1 MFFLVILEAGIL
13 KANSVFGL
21 SIPSCI
27 GLKKNGSLL
36 AIGTTLSVNIFL
48 ASDPVLDN
56 MPTLA
61 SLAKVPVFTH
71 SEEPIKEKPDRL
83 TKDDITRDYE
93 YTRGNL
99 YSIIEKGQEAIDG
112 ILEIAQESEMP
123 RAYEV
128 AGQLIKSVSDAT
140 DKLMDLQ
147 KKLKD
152 VEEETKKVHII
163 TMQTTDWFRAEGSIL
178 L

>member
-1 MFFLVILEAGIL
+1 MPNEYKNLDKTFGIDPEVVEEKTEVI
-13 KANSVFGL
+13 K
-21 SIPSCI
+21 P
-27 GLKKNGSLL
+27 
-36 AIGTTLSVNIFL
+36 
-48 ASDPVLDN
+48 
-56 MPTLA
+56 
-61 SLAKVPVFTH
+61 
-71 SEEPIKEKPDRL
+71 EKPDRL

-140 DKLMDLQ
+140 DKLIDLQ

-152 VEEETKKVHII
+152 VNEEQSKGPTNVTNALFVGSTADLAKLIKQQNTKK
-163 TMQTTDWFRAEGSIL
+163 D
-178 L
+178 

>member
-1 MFFLVILEAGIL
+1 MPNEYKNLDKTFGINPEVVEEKTEVI
-13 KANSVFGL
+13 K
-21 SIPSCI
+21 P
-27 GLKKNGSLL
+27 
-36 AIGTTLSVNIFL
+36 
-48 ASDPVLDN
+48 
-56 MPTLA
+56 
-61 SLAKVPVFTH
+61 
-71 SEEPIKEKPDRL
+71 EKPDRL

-123 RAYEV
+123 RAYEG

-140 DKLMDLQ
+140 DKLIDLQ

-152 VEEETKKVHII
+152 VNEEQTKGPTNVTNALFVGSTADLAKLIKQQNTKK
-163 TMQTTDWFRAEGSIL
+163 D
-178 L
+178 

>member
-1 MFFLVILEAGIL
+1 M
-13 KANSVFGL
+13 KGL
-21 SIPSCI
+21 IERNLIDLRKS
-27 GLKKNGSLL
+27 
-36 AIGTTLSVNIFL
+36 
-48 ASDPVLDN
+48 
-56 MPTLA
+56 
-61 SLAKVPVFTH
+61 
-71 SEEPIKEKPDRL
+71 
-83 TKDDITRDYE
+83 DITRDYE

-112 ILEIAQESEMP
+112 ILELAQESEMP

-152 VEEETKKVHII
+152 VNAEENKRTSTV
-163 TMQTTDWFRAEGSIL
+163 
-178 L
+178 

>member
-1 MFFLVILEAGIL
+1 MTENF
-13 KANSVFGL
+13 
-21 SIPSCI
+21 
-27 GLKKNGSLL
+27 
-36 AIGTTLSVNIFL
+36 
-48 ASDPVLDN
+48 DRLDKTFN
-56 MPTLA
+56 VTPETE
-61 SLAKVPVFTH
+61 VV
-71 SEEPIKEKPDRL
+71 EEKTEVVKPEKPDRL

-99 YSIIEKGQEAIDG
+99 YSIIEKGQEAING
-112 ILEIAQESEMP
+112 ILEVAQDSDMP

-152 VEEETKKVHII
+152 VNAEDEKKGPTTVNNALFVGSTADLAKLIKNENAPTK
-163 TMQTTDWFRAEGSIL
+163 
-178 L
+178 

>member
-1 MFFLVILEAGIL
+1 MAQDNLD
-13 KANSVFGL
+13 KAFNITPEVVEEKK
-21 SIPSCI
+21 SIERATP
-27 GLKKNGSLL
+27 
-36 AIGTTLSVNIFL
+36 
-48 ASDPVLDN
+48 P
-56 MPTLA
+56 
-61 SLAKVPVFTH
+61 
-71 SEEPIKEKPDRL
+71 PDRL

-140 DKLMDLQ
+140 DKLIDLQ

-152 VEEETKKVHII
+152 VNEESVAKGPSTVNNAL
-163 TMQTTDWFRAEGSIL
+163 FVGSTADLAKLIKGQIPPNKSE
-178 L
+178 